1 MTKPNP
7 IERMRKKQAHLA
19 NMPRKAP
26 NSPVAASTPEK
37 VQPPIANVPK
47 HPCGHPVPLAHLCT
61 IFCQACRKKAHIA
74 KMGRRAEKIRQRDD
88 SRRLPD
94 MATFDVA
101 YSAPSQTWSGHLVI
115 GETRFYGEASGV
127 ITLLE
132 DLDGQYRKYLKE
144 NL

>member
-1 MTKPNP
+1 
-7 IERMRKKQAHLA
+7 MRKKQAHLA

-37 VQPPIANVPK
+37 VQPPIANAPT

-88 SRRLPD
+88 FRRLPTG
-94 MATFDVA
+94 AHFCVLYFA
-101 YSAPSQTWSGHLVI
+101 YQMEWEGQLDFPTEAGIPLFNG
-115 GETRFYGEASGV
+115 RASGV
-127 ITLLE
+127 FALLQ
-132 DLDGQYRKYLKE
+132 DL
-144 NL
+144 